1 LKILGIDPGSGI
13 TGFGIV
19 SIEHGKLAL
28 IEAGAFRLTA
38 LPDLPQRLHRAAAG
52 VRGLLER
59 HAPDQVCVERVF
71 QHASVHSAL
80 VLAHVR
86 GAVLAEIGRAGL
98 PLNEYTA
105 LQVKKALVGQG
116 HAGKEQVRA
125 MVQHLLGLKALPS
138 PHDVSDALAVA
149 ICHAHTGAS
158 RRRWGMT

>member
-1 LKILGIDPGSGI
+1 MKILGIDPGSTV

-19 SIEHGKLAL
+19 TIEQGRLAL
-28 IEAGAFRLTA
+28 VEAGAFRLSR
-38 LPDLPQRLHRAAAG
+38 LPDLPKRLHRAASG
-52 VRGLLER
+52 VRELLER
-59 HAPDQVCVERVF
+59 HSPDEVCVERVF

-86 GAVLAEIGRAGL
+86 GAVLSEIGRAGL

-105 LQVKKALVGQG
+105 LQIKKALVGQG

-125 MVQHLLGLKALPS
+125 MVQHLLHLPTLPS

-149 ICHAHTGAS
+149 ICHAHIGAS

>member
-1 LKILGIDPGSGI
+1 MKILGIDPGSTV
-13 TGFGIV
+13 TGFGV
-19 SIEHGKLAL
+19 VLLEQGRLSLV
-28 IEAGAFRLTA
+28 EAGAFRLTRF
-38 LPDLPQRLHRAAAG
+38 PDLPQRLNRAAAG
-52 VRGLLER
+52 IRELLER
-59 HAPDQVCVERVF
+59 HTPDDVCVERVF
-71 QHASVHSAL
+71 QHANVHSAL

-86 GAVLAEIGRAGL
+86 GAVLAEIGRVGL

-105 LQVKKALVGQG
+105 LQIKKALVGQG

-125 MVQHLLGLKALPS
+125 MVQHLLGLRTLPR